1 VFDPDLFPESYKEN
15 SNKEKLILK
24 YAENFQKQYVHL
36 FRDRKP
42 LFMNPVNECG
52 CEVSENLCNDTF
64 FMWKT
69 STHVAIN
76 LF

>member
-1 VFDPDLFPESYKEN
+1 MFDPDLFPESYKEN

-42 LFMNPVNECG
+42 LFMNPVNECA
-52 CEVSENLCNDTF
+52 CEAGENLYNDTF

-69 STHVAIN
+69 STHLAIN